1 MRFTRQMLGAVALVA
16 ALLCA
21 SVATAAPEGRD
32 PAAVARAEQ
41 TVERLRAEL
50 ARVNAEVATLKRGNR
65 TLRNDYRLRERM
77 ADAEALAQKLT
88 AAEANLRAQI
98 GGTAPAPVGAPVVA
112 SPQASPQDGSVELEA
127 KADLLVDQ
135 ARKLDAEAD
144 VLARAADQLRSR
156 KALRRKAGSWERDPF
171 AGLETSKRSLA
182 AAAVRPTSATGDS
195 GGRGTTLSGGSGT
208 GTPPATTAEVG
219 GTAPPPSAV
228 PVLGPTSA
236 SDSSSKTGAAASDG
250 AAATKAPLMSA
261 SLADRQAVE
270 QRLFLDPATAAELRQ
285 ALGGA
290 GATLTPDALD
300 RGAAALRSKAR
311 FLDAQARALRSRV
324 P

>member
-1 MRFTRQMLGAVALVA
+1 MSLVRQLLGAAALVA

-21 SVATAAPEGRD
+21 PAATAASEGRD
-32 PAAVARAEQ
+32 PAAVRRAEQ

-50 ARVNAEVATLKRGNR
+50 ARVNAEVAALKRGPR

-88 AAEANLRAQI
+88 AAEAKLRTQT
-98 GGTAPAPVGAPVVA
+98 GGTAPTPVGAPVVA

-144 VLARAADQLRSR
+144 VLAKAAVQMRSR

-195 GGRGTTLSGGSGT
+195 GGRSTTLSPPSTTGEIG
-208 GTPPATTAEVG
+208 GTP
-219 GTAPPPSAV
+219 PPPSAV
-228 PVLGPTSA
+228 PVLGPTST
-236 SDSSSKTGAAASDG
+236 SDSSTKTGAAASDG
-250 AAATKAPLMSA
+250 AAAAKAPLVPSG
-261 SLADRQAVE
+261 LADRQAVE

-290 GATLTPDALD
+290 GATLNPDALD

-311 FLDAQARALRSRV
+311 VLDAQARALRSRV